1 MMQADWHE
9 VAAQL
14 LALVAEFDTR
24 FSGLDMD
31 ATERKIDAWAPV
43 LASAGV
49 APEFLAKAVPVV
61 YGTGDRGPFN
71 PLGAVL
77 DEARNARNRA
87 SQGAVVRELTARPR
101 NTGGPSKSVYE
112 ATGTLGVGCPRCGA
126 RPGFPCVG
134 AYGPRQAPHLARYDL
149 AHPENG
155 GFKPSKP
162 PYPHKPPQG
171 GKKSATRQAGADSGP
186 FNNEERS
193 QQWQKLLKAR
203 ELPH

>member
-1 MMQADWHE
+1 MMQINWNA

-24 FSGLDMD
+24 FAGLDMD

-49 APEFLAKAVPVV
+49 PPEFLAKAVPVV
-61 YGTGDRGPFN
+61 YGTGDRGPLN

-77 DEARNARNRA
+77 DEARNARKRA
-87 SQGAVVRELTARPR
+87 SQGMVVRELTAKPR
-101 NTGGPSKSVYE
+101 NTGGLAKSVYE

-126 RPGFPCVG
+126 RPGLPCVG
-134 AYGPRQAPHLARYDL
+134 AYGPTRMPHPARYKL

-162 PYPHKPPQG
+162 PHPHKPPREV
-171 GKKSATRQAGADSGP
+171 KKSATRQAGADSGP
-186 FNNEERS
+186 FNDEERG
-193 QQWQKLLKAR
+193 QQWRKLLKTR

>member
-1 MMQADWHE
+1 MMQINWNA

-24 FSGLDMD
+24 FAGLDMD
-31 ATERKIDAWAPV
+31 ATKRKIDAWAPV

-49 APEFLAKAVPVV
+49 PPEYLAKAVQVV
-61 YGTGDRGPFN
+61 YGTGDRGPLN

-87 SQGAVVRELTARPR
+87 SQGMVVRELTATPR

-126 RPGFPCVG
+126 RPGLPCVG
-134 AYGPRQAPHLARYDL
+134 AYGPTRAPHLERYKL

-155 GFKPSKP
+155 GFKPSKSP
-162 PYPHKPPQG
+162 HPHKPPRG
-171 GKKSATRQAGADSGP
+171 AKKSATRQAGADSGP
-186 FNNEERS
+186 FNDEERS
-193 QQWQKLLKAR
+193 RQWQQLLKAR

>member
-1 MMQADWHE
+1 MMQPNWNA

-49 APEFLAKAVPVV
+49 APEFLAKAVAVV
-61 YGTGDRGPFN
+61 YGTGSRGPFN

-77 DEARNARNRA
+77 DEARNARQRA
-87 SQGAVVRELTARPR
+87 SQGAVVRELTAKPR
-101 NTGGPSKSVYE
+101 SAGGPSKAVYE

-126 RPGFPCVG
+126 RPGLLCVG
-134 AYGPRQAPHLARYDL
+134 AYGPMRAPHMERYDL
-149 AHPENG
+149 AHPKNG
-155 GFKPSKP
+155 GFKPTKTP
-162 PYPHKPPQG
+162 HPHKPPRE

-186 FNNEERS
+186 FNTEERS

>member
-1 MMQADWHE
+1 MMQANWNA

-24 FSGLDMD
+24 FAGLDMD

-49 APEFLAKAVPVV
+49 APEFLAKAVSVV
-61 YGTGDRGPFN
+61 YGTGDRGPLN

-77 DEARNARNRA
+77 DAARNARKNA
-87 SQGAVVRELTARPR
+87 SQGAVVRELTAKPR
-101 NTGGPSKSVYE
+101 STGRPSKAVYE

-126 RPGFPCVG
+126 GAGLPCVG

-155 GFKPSKP
+155 GFKPSRP
-162 PYPHKPPQG
+162 SHLHKPPRER
-171 GKKSATRQAGADSGP
+171 KKSATRQAGADSGP

>member
-1 MMQADWHE
+1 MMQTNWNA

-49 APEFLAKAVPVV
+49 APEFLAKAVQVV

-77 DEARNARNRA
+77 DEARNARQRA
-87 SQGAVVRELTARPR
+87 SRGAVVRELTARPR
-101 NTGGPSKSVYE
+101 STGGPSKAVYE

-126 RPGFPCVG
+126 KPGFPCVG
-134 AYGPRQAPHLARYDL
+134 AYGPMRAPHMARYDL
-149 AHPENG
+149 AHPKDG
-155 GFKPSKP
+155 AFKPSKSP
-162 PYPHKPPQG
+162 HPHKPPRE

>member
-1 MMQADWHE
+1 MVQANWNA

-31 ATERKIDAWAPV
+31 ATERKIAAWAPV

-49 APEFLAKAVPVV
+49 APEFLAKAVQVV

-77 DEARNARNRA
+77 DEARNARQRA
-87 SQGAVVRELTARPR
+87 SQGAIARELTATPR
-101 NTGGPSKSVYE
+101 RTGGPSKAVYE

-126 RPGFPCVG
+126 KPGFPCVG
-134 AYGPRQAPHLARYDL
+134 PYGPMRAPHMARYDL
-149 AHPENG
+149 AHPKDG

-162 PYPHKPPQG
+162 PRPHKPPQG
-171 GKKSATRQAGADSGP
+171 ARKSATRQAGADSGP